1 MKGLSVGPGDR
12 RCRHR
17 WSRLIGAM
25 ILMLWGMIGVQ
36 TAWAQAPA
44 ASEPAVADP
53 PTAPAAAVREPK
65 QDDERVMARVGEQAL
80 TVGDFRRFAITSG
93 LGDLARTRQGQIRL
107 LRLLIEELLLDKA
120 LELEGFLEA
129 GATDRET
136 RVNAMS
142 RLRER
147 HFPLPPPPD
156 EEAVRAY
163 YDGNREQFGI
173 PELVRIVQIQFRVDR
188 DQPSSPSARERAE
201 KALKRIEAGEDFRK
215 IAGELTEN
223 PRARELGPDRG
234 FLPRNAEPWLREALQ
249 GLTPGQRTDIVR
261 SPAGYEILL
270 LADWRA
276 PIIAD
281 FDIVRAAVAERIRQ
295 SAQQQARE
303 AYVKKLAQ
311 KIGVEVTWQG
321 MEDANPVVH

>member
-1 MKGLSVGPGDR
+1 
-12 RCRHR
+12 
-17 WSRLIGAM
+17 M
-25 ILMLWGMIGVQ
+25 ILTLCGMMGVQ
-36 TAWAQAPA
+36 PGWTQAT
-44 ASEPAVADP
+44 SEPSADS
-53 PTAPAAAVREPK
+53 PAIPASGTQKLE
-65 QDDERVMARVGEQAL
+65 QDERVLARVGERKL
-80 TVGDFRRFAITSG
+80 TVGDFRQFVMTAG
-93 LGDLARTRQGQIRL
+93 LGDLTRTQQGQIRL
-107 LRLLIEELLLDKA
+107 LRLLIEELLLDQA

-156 EEAVRAY
+156 EAAVRAY
-163 YDGNREQFGI
+163 YDANREQFGI
-173 PELVRIVQIQFRVDR
+173 PELVRIVQIQFRADQ
-188 DQPSSPSARERAE
+188 DQPASPSARERAE
-201 KALKRIEAGEDFRK
+201 QALQRIEDGEDFRK
-215 IAGELTEN
+215 IAAELTEN

-249 GLTPGQRTDIVR
+249 DLTPGQRTGIVR

-270 LADWRA
+270 VTDWRA

-281 FDIVRAAVAERIRQ
+281 FEIVRTAVAERIRQ

-303 AYVKKLAQ
+303 AYVKKIAQ
-311 KIGVEVTWQG
+311 KIGVEITWQG
-321 MEDANPVVH
+321 MEDANPVAH